1 MFILVILLFIFV
13 SCMSVYFYFL
23 LVEKNKEIDEL
34 YDLIYKHINEDMKKE
49 FNKSKVIKIC

>member
-1 MFILVILLFIFV
+1 MFIFVILLFIFV
-13 SCMSVYFYFL
+13 SCISVYFYFL